1 MVRLRG
7 SGKGVKM
14 PLYQGP
20 AKLDRIIRD
29 NKKIMRE
36 VNSGKDYSKRTD
48 LLAAALTCFA
58 FCGIIIGFFI
68 WR

>member
-1 MVRLRG
+1 
-7 SGKGVKM
+7 M

-20 AKLDRIIRD
+20 AKLDRIIRE
-29 NKKIMRE
+29 NKKIIRD

-48 LLAAALTCFA
+48 LLAAALTCFTVCA
-58 FCGIIIGFFI
+58 VIIGYII